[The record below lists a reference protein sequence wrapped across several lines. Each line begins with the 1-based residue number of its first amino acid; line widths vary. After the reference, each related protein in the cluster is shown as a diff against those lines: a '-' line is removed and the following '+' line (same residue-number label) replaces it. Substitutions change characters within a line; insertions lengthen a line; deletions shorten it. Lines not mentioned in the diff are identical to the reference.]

1 MIYYRHPLL
10 RLLRENA
17 AAIGARLA
25 KAAARDLKNY
35 RDNLPSGPDSG
46 LKNVWEEI
54 CVQVQ
59 GEQSFFWD
67 GYRDM
72 AIGHLA
78 GRVRALPAI
87 KQRLLWVGSPGG
99 MDWID
104 EHDESEDNTVPGTT
118 VPTGDADEIANWL
131 FDEHL
136 IPLADRYGNRRIER
150 YLEGNSEIE

>member
-1 MIYYRHPLL
+1 MDYRHPLL
-10 RLLRENA
+10 KLLREYGSMIA
-17 AAIGARLA
+17 AHIVRAT
-25 KAAARDLKNY
+25 ARDPKKY
-35 RDNLPSGPDSG
+35 QDNLPSGPDSG

-59 GEQSFFWD
+59 GEQSFFWNV
-67 GYRDM
+67 YRDM

-78 GRVRALPAI
+78 VRVRALPAI
-87 KQRLLWVGSPGG
+87 KQRLLWIGSPGG

-118 VPTGDADEIANWL
+118 VPIGDPNEIANWL

-150 YLEGNSEIE
+150 YLEGNSEID